1 MKHILEE
8 RLISRE
14 INTLLLKR
22 AFALSH
28 LHSLAMPHPFMYT
41 VIYNSVILMT
51 LSEFVVF
58 CLQKHLAWSNVM
70 AG

>member
-28 LHSLAMPHPFMYT
+28 VHSLAMPHPFMYT
-41 VIYNSVILMT
+41 VIYNSVILMPH
-51 LSEFVVF
+51 SEFVVF